1 MTSGLAGSRRYGLL
15 FAASLTFSVCAAAA
29 GSGVAVGGQPKST
42 RDFQDDWQTSS
53 SFHTIDS
60 GYEHDVDFDEG
71 SGKTG
76 ASDIDDTASGYG
88 PDDEDSDFASGSPV
102 DTGSSGDDGRDFEY
116 PKEVW
121 SPSITTARLPDEQ
134 TTEAVPDVNWQP
146 TAQTEWPKF
155 TDISSTVT
163 IGQSVDESSW
173 ATLST
178 SPTAPRS
185 TTTKVQSVT
194 EPTNVFGPRRSSS
207 FDSFLRP
214 GILAAVIGGSVVGLL
229 VAILLITLVVY
240 RMRKKDEGSYALDE
254 SKTPP
259 AYPYAYHKAPTRE
272 FYA

>member
-1 MTSGLAGSRRYGLL
+1 MTSGLAGSPRYDLL
-15 FAASLTFSVCAAAA
+15 LATFLTFAICAAALA
-29 GSGVAVGGQPKST
+29 DSGVAVGQAKST
-42 RDFQDDWQTSS
+42 RDFQEDWEAASS
-53 SFHTIDS
+53 VHTIDR
-60 GYEHDVDFDEG
+60 GFEHDIDFDEG

-76 ASDIDDTASGYG
+76 ASDIEDTASGYG
-88 PDDEDSDFASGSPV
+88 PDDEDSEFASGSHV
-102 DTGSSGDDGRDFEY
+102 DPASSGYDGHDFEY

-121 SPSITTARLPDEQ
+121 SPGVTTARSPDER

-155 TDISSTVT
+155 KESSTVVT
-163 IGQSVDESSW
+163 IGQSVDEGSW
-173 ATLST
+173 ATLPT
-178 SPTAPRS
+178 SPLTPRS
-185 TTTKVQSVT
+185 TTTIVPSVT
-194 EPTNVFGPRRSSS
+194 RPTNVFGPRKSGS